1 MIQKSVPEIILDQ
14 LGGNRFLVMT
24 GCHHLV
30 GDKDKSSLRMTI
42 PRNASRAN
50 RLEIILKRN
59 DTYRMEFRRY
69 REGHWHIR
77 NGKCYEV
84 KTINEDVQTFDGIY
98 FNQLQALFTQVT
110 GMYTSL

>member
-1 MIQKSVPEIILDQ
+1 MYQNSVPEIILDQ

-24 GCHHLV
+24 GCHHLL
-30 GDKDKSSLRMTI
+30 GDTDSLSMKI

-50 RLEIILKRN
+50 HLKITLKPD

-69 REGHWHIR
+69 RDGCFSVR
-77 NGKCYEV
+77 NGKCYQT
-84 KTINEDVQTFDGIY
+84 KAINETVQTFDGVY
-98 FNQLQALFTQVT
+98 FDQLQSLFTSVT

>member
-1 MIQKSVPEIILDQ
+1 MIQKSVPQIILDQ
-14 LGGNRFLVMT
+14 LGGNHFLVMT

-30 GDKDKSSLRMTI
+30 GDKNSLRMTI

-50 RLEIILKRN
+50 RLEITLEPD

-69 REGHWHIR
+69 REGDWHIR
-77 NGKCYEV
+77 NGKCYET
-84 KTINEDVQTFDGIY
+84 KTIDEEVQTFDGIY
-98 FNQLQALFTQVT
+98 FDQLQELFTQVT

>member
-1 MIQKSVPEIILDQ
+1 MIQKSIPQIILDQ

-30 GDKDKSSLRMTI
+30 GDTDKKSLRMTI

-50 RLEIILKRN
+50 RLEIILEPD

-69 REGHWHIR
+69 R
-77 NGKCYEV
+77 
-84 KTINEDVQTFDGIY
+84 
-98 FNQLQALFTQVT
+98 
-110 GMYTSL
+110 

>member
-1 MIQKSVPEIILDQ
+1 MIEKTVPEIILNQ

-24 GCHHLV
+24 GCHHLL
-30 GDKDKSSLRMTI
+30 GDKKSLSMTI

-50 RLEIILKRN
+50 RLEITLEPD

-69 REGHWHIR
+69 RDECFSIR
-77 NGKCYEV
+77 NGKCYQT
-84 KTINEDVQTFDGIY
+84 KAINEIVQTYDGVYFD
-98 FNQLQALFTQVT
+98 QLQALFTHVT

>member
-1 MIQKSVPEIILDQ
+1 MIEKTVPEIILDQ

-24 GCHHLV
+24 GCHHRL
-30 GDKDKSSLRMTI
+30 GDKKSLSMTI

-50 RLEIILKRN
+50 RLEITLEPD

-69 REGHWHIR
+69 RDECFSIR
-77 NGKCYEV
+77 NGKCYQT
-84 KTINEDVQTFDGIY
+84 KAINEIVQTYDGVYFD
-98 FNQLQALFTQVT
+98 QLQALFTHVT

>member
-1 MIQKSVPEIILDQ
+1 MIEKTVPEIILDQ

-24 GCHHLV
+24 GCHHLLS
-30 GDKDKSSLRMTI
+30 DKKSLSMTI

-50 RLEIILKRN
+50 RLEITLEPD

-69 REGHWHIR
+69 RDECFSIR
-77 NGKCYEV
+77 NGKCYQT
-84 KTINEDVQTFDGIY
+84 KAINEIVQTYDGVYFD
-98 FNQLQALFTQVT
+98 QLQALFTHVT

>member
-1 MIQKSVPEIILDQ
+1 MLEKSVPEIILDQ

-24 GCHHLV
+24 GCHHLLA
-30 GDKDKSSLRMTI
+30 DKKSLQMKI

-50 RLEIILKRN
+50 YLKITLEPD

-69 REGHWHIR
+69 RDGCFSIR
-77 NGKCYEV
+77 NGKCHQT
-84 KTINEDVQTFDGIY
+84 KAINEIVQTYDGVYFD
-98 FNQLQALFTQVT
+98 QLQPLFRQVT

>member
-1 MIQKSVPEIILDQ
+1 MIQKTVPQIILDQ

-30 GDKDKSSLRMTI
+30 GDTDRNSLRMTI

-50 RLEIILKRN
+50 RLEVVLKPD

-77 NGKCYEV
+77 SGKCYET

-98 FNQLQALFTQVT
+98 FDQLQTLFTQVT
-110 GMYTSL
+110 GMYTYL